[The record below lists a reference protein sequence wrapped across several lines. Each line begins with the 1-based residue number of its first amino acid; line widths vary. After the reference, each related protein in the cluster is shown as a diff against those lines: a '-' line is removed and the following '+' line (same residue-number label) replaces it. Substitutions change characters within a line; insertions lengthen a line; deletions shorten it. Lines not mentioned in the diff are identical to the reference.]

1 MKDAVYELVAN
12 GKMACF
18 VSQGT
23 GVKVSA
29 ALNNCNI
36 VQKKKVPSFMVIF
49 VQVYEWSG
57 VQKHI
62 NFNKYARSLA
72 IAGTSLY
79 CGCSGYSIQVNQNM
93 LFAL

>member
-29 ALNNCNI
+29 AFNNCDI
-36 VQKKKVPSFMVIF
+36 VQKKKGSFF
-49 VQVYEWSG
+49 YGLYLCRCTSG
-57 VQKHI
+57 LE
-62 NFNKYARSLA
+62 F
-72 IAGTSLY
+72 TST
-79 CGCSGYSIQVNQNM
+79 
-93 LFAL
+93 